1 MESTG
6 NSPLKL
12 ADLKAKMRLEGKVSK
27 IGMAGA
33 YIDVGLGQP
42 GLLHISQLSRTAV
55 NRVEDVLQEGQQVE
69 VWVHRLDAG
78 AGRLELT
85 MIPPIQVDWRDL
97 KPGARFHGK
106 VTRLE
111 QFGAFVDVGAER
123 PGLVHVSEMSNEYVR
138 NPAEVVKPGDEVE
151 VVVLD
156 IDRKKRQ
163 IRFSMK
169 AVDAVSAEADE
180 EQAEAPLPT
189 AMEVA
194 FRQAM
199 QASGEAE
206 RAAAAAVQIARQR
219 ASQEELLAR
228 TLRGRVRTSSSE
240 Q

>member
-1 MESTG
+1 VEPTAS
-6 NSPLKL
+6 SPLKL
-12 ADLKAKMRLEGKVSK
+12 GDLKLKMRLEGKVSK

-33 YIDVGLGQP
+33 YIDVGLSQP
-42 GLLHISQLSRTAV
+42 GLLHISQLSHTPV
-55 NRVEDVLQEGQQVE
+55 NRVEDVLKEGQQVE

-85 MIPPIQVDWRDL
+85 MIPPIQVEWKDL

-106 VTRLE
+106 VIRLE
-111 QFGAFVDVGAER
+111 QFGAFIDVGAER

-138 NPAEVVKPGDEVE
+138 NPSEVVKPGDEVE

-169 AVDAVSAEADE
+169 AVEAVSAEPDE
-180 EQAEAPLPT
+180 EQEEAPLPT

-199 QASGEAE
+199 QSSSEAAG
-206 RAAAAAVQIARQR
+206 AAAQAARSAPQR
-219 ASQEELLAR
+219 ESQEEILTR
-228 TLRGRVRTSSSE
+228 TLRSRARTSSSE